1 MFDLFIRFRVAQ
13 AGRPKTDNARRPSID
28 NRRADKPVPPRRLLT
43 IKEIPAWVDAN
54 PFILSGYRPASNSAR
69 GSLASWTYLH
79 NESCNIYSHLI
90 PAVGV
95 LLAQGF
101 LYHHVSTK
109 YENLTGFDWSILSL
123 QLLSAL
129 VCLATSTLYHTLL
142 NHSAQVAHRWL
153 LNDYVGIITLILG
166 NFISGLHFGLYCS
179 EHMKLAYWTLVSQP
193 NAPYGPKPVVLLPVA
208 FRRPC

>member
-1 MFDLFIRFRVAQ
+1 MFDLFIRFRVSQ
-13 AGRPKTDNARRPSID
+13 AGRPKTENTRRPSID
-28 NRRADKPVPPRRLLT
+28 KRAENPLPQRRLLT

-69 GSLASWTYLH
+69 VSLASWTYLH

-90 PAVGV
+90 PAMGA

-109 YENLTGFDWSILSL
+109 YENLTSFDWSILSL

-129 VCLATSTLYHTLL
+129 ICLTTSTLYHTLL

-166 NFISGLHFGLYCS
+166 NFISGLHFGFYCS

-193 NAPYGPKPVVLLPVA
+193 NAPYCPKPIFVA
-208 FRRPC
+208 R